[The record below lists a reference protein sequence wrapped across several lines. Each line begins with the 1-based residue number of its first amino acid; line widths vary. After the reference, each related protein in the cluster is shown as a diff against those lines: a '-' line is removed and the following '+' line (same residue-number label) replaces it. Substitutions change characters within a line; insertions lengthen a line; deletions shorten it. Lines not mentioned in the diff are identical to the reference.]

1 MALYIHLS
9 GAPDPSHSVVE
20 SVKLPILKQLT
31 TAENL
36 KAQLLDYLTLERN
49 DGNKSYSIEAI
60 KNVDGLLE
68 GEIQLANGDDLFVII
83 SVSVDA

>member
-9 GAPDPSHSVVE
+9 GASDPSHSVVE

-68 GEIQLANGDDLFVII
+68 GEIQLANGDDLFVSI

>member
-68 GEIQLANGDDLFVII
+68 GEIQLANGDDLFVSI